1 MTKNVHIRPATPHDV
16 DAIAALLTELNL
28 SEGRD
33 VVAQPHAIAQAL
45 FADSREVKVNA
56 LVAQDAGMVVGTL
69 LYYAG
74 YDTLSASVGYHLAD
88 MVVAASH
95 RRHGTGKAL
104 VRALGQRALVEGK
117 EWISLTALTS
127 NDAARAFYHTL
138 GMTEV
143 SVDFFAM
150 GKQAMTQL

>member
-1 MTKNVHIRPATPHDV
+1 MPDTITIRPATPHDV

-45 FADSREVKVNA
+45 FADGREVKVEA
-56 LVAQDAGMVVGTL
+56 LVAQDAGEVVGTL

-74 YDTLSASVGYHLAD
+74 YDTFSASLGYHLAD
-88 MVVAASH
+88 MVVAHAH
-95 RRHGTGKAL
+95 RRHGVGKAL
-104 VRALGQRALVEGK
+104 VRALSQRALVEGK